1 MKEFALLRY
10 LMGQL
15 WSLVRHRKAWLRMNR
30 IDYAKGLCSRRTYK
44 FGNFMIYWASVMFYD
59 FWVMVILFILG
70 PIYFF

>member
-1 MKEFALLRY
+1 
-10 LMGQL
+10 
-15 WSLVRHRKAWLRMNR
+15 MNR